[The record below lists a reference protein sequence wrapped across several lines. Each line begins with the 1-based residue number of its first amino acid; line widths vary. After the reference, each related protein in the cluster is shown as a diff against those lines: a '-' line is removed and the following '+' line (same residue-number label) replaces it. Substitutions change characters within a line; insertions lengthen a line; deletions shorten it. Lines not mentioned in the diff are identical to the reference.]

1 MKIYVNGSP
10 VSGDRRT
17 VYIGSGATTLGSSYE
32 MMMYEGEYAT
42 AAPHDE
48 SDADM
53 THYMRF
59 LFIVF
64 GVFTF
69 FACTGMGWMARFVL
83 SGKIH
88 FLPWKKLND

>member
-1 MKIYVNGSP
+1 MDILHRFALLVHWSCFVVGFGLGCVMLIYGFIPS
-10 VSGDRRT
+10 
-17 VYIGSGATTLGSSYE
+17 
-32 MMMYEGEYAT
+32 
-42 AAPHDE
+42 

-53 THYMRF
+53 TLYMRF

>member
-1 MKIYVNGSP
+1 MDILHRFALLVHWSSFVVGLGFGSVMLIYGFIPS
-10 VSGDRRT
+10 
-17 VYIGSGATTLGSSYE
+17 
-32 MMMYEGEYAT
+32 
-42 AAPHDE
+42 

-53 THYMRF
+53 TLYMRF

-88 FLPWKKLND
+88 FLPWKKIDDSKGWN

>member
-1 MKIYVNGSP
+1 MYILHRFALLVHWSSFVVALGFGSVMLIYGFIPS
-10 VSGDRRT
+10 
-17 VYIGSGATTLGSSYE
+17 
-32 MMMYEGEYAT
+32 
-42 AAPHDE
+42 